1 MRRVTRSFLPIA
13 ALSLAA
19 SAAVADTA
27 APVHPIRIESGTYG
41 ANCGAREG
49 NVTRDMTEYCN
60 ALDTC
65 QYPVSSPTDYRA
77 PHACQANLVAEWN
90 CGAGQFHRAEVRV
103 AGKSGG
109 TLVLTCVPSTG
120 PGR

>member
-1 MRRVTRSFLPIA
+1 M
-13 ALSLAA
+13 
-19 SAAVADTA
+19 
-27 APVHPIRIESGTYG
+27 RIESGTYG
-41 ANCGAREG
+41 ANCGARVG
-49 NVTRDMTEYCN
+49 NVTRDMTEHCN

-65 QYPVSSPTDYRA
+65 RYPVASPADYRA
-77 PHACQANLVAEWN
+77 PHACQANLVAKWN
-90 CGAGQFHRAEVRV
+90 CGAGEFHRAEVSV